1 MLNGLFFKIIKKE
14 LANKELKIICSNDVV
29 RDYEQRD
36 LNAIIK
42 EIENYFKYTT
52 FSGNSKIGNELKA
65 VLELFKDNVPG
76 LEETE
81 NFLKNKKYDEKA
93 IASLPKLIPQRM
105 IFLLQYETQYC
116 LAYYH
121 NRLYHTEWME
131 LDKLS
136 IPLLGL
142 DLDIVWENTIKQ
154 IVCGEN
160 IAAWDVNVT
169 IEENIATETHRR
181 KLITD
186 IASLEK
192 KVRSEKQLNRQIQLN
207 EELKRMRKELEQ
219 IS

>member
-1 MLNGLFFKIIKKE
+1 MLGLPVKAEVSKMLPKK
-14 LANKELKIICSNDVV
+14 AI
-29 RDYEQRD
+29 YEKFNMNTAQKAKFDADISR
-36 LNAIIK
+36 ISIVG
-42 EIENYFKYTT
+42 EITPTT
-52 FSGNSKIGNELKA
+52 TQIA
-65 VLELFKDNVPG
+65 VGKDIQGFYILQIV
-76 LEETE
+76 
-81 NFLKNKKYDEKA
+81 LKNKKYDEKA

-105 IFLLQYETQYC
+105 IFLLQYESQYC

-121 NRLYHTEWME
+121 NRLYHTKWVE
-131 LDKLS
+131 LDRLLVPLS
-136 IPLLGL
+136 GL

-160 IAAWDVNVT
+160 GAEWNVNVT

>member
-1 MLNGLFFKIIKKE
+1 MLGLPVKAEVSKMLPKK
-14 LANKELKIICSNDVV
+14 AI
-29 RDYEQRD
+29 YEKFNMTTAQKAKFDADISR
-36 LNAIIK
+36 ISIVG
-42 EIENYFKYTT
+42 EITPTT
-52 FSGNSKIGNELKA
+52 TQIAAG
-65 VLELFKDNVPG
+65 KDIQGFYILQIV
-76 LEETE
+76 
-81 NFLKNKKYDEKA
+81 LKNKKYDEKA
-93 IASLPKLIPQRM
+93 IASLQKLIAQRM
-105 IFLLQYETQYC
+105 IFLLQYESQYC

-207 EELKRMRKELEQ
+207 EELKRLRKELTE
-219 IS
+219 I